1 MKKLFLLAFSLCMLV
16 LPGKSQKNIPV
27 HNVSNDTAQYPYWVQ
42 MMQDPTVNFFKVQ
55 RAFNIYWQNR
65 KITKGCGWKVFK
77 RWEYMMQSRVLPNG
91 DRPAPE
97 LAEHAYEQFLRGTTS
112 TNGNWITL
120 GPAVIPS
127 PGPAGYEGLG
137 RVNTV
142 GYHPTDPNKIY
153 IGAPSGGMW
162 QSSDAGLTWV
172 THTDTLPTLG
182 VSAIIVDYSSPT
194 KIFIGTGDRDA
205 GDASGLGVYKSI
217 NGGLTWTPSKTG
229 MGDKTVGGMLQDPT
243 NASILLAA
251 TSGGVY
257 RSIDG
262 GNNWTQTKTGNFK
275 SIEFKPGNHSI
286 VYAAGGSQFYRSTD
300 NGVTFSLI
308 TSGLSGGQRST
319 LAVSAANPAYVYIL
333 YAASDNGYGGVYRST
348 DSGLSFSL
356 RSDYPNLLDWS
367 CGGTDTGGQ
376 GWYDLALAAD
386 PANANIIYVGGV
398 DVWKST
404 DGGSTWAINSHWYG
418 GCGVPAVHADCH
430 YLGFSPVN
438 GQLFAGNDG
447 GVWSTGN
454 GGSTWTFLITG
465 VTIGQ
470 IYKLGQAQLSKNH
483 VINGFQDNGTYTLS
497 PTGWVATG
505 GGDGMECTID
515 YANDAYTYYTI
526 YYGDIYRRNNNN
538 NENHIAGNGI
548 NGITESGGWVT
559 PFVLHATDPN
569 TMFIGY
575 KNIWRSNNIR
585 STSPHP
591 AWKKISN
598 SLAGSNSSDM
608 AVVENSPAN
617 TDILYAGR
625 SDNRL
630 FRSDNCMDVNPT
642 WIDLTSTLPGAS
654 AITDIT
660 SHPTDPNTVYITA
673 GNAVYKS
680 LNKGLTWT
688 NISLN
693 LPAVHMNS
701 IAYYKNDL
709 EGLYIGTD
717 AGVYYKNASMTAW
730 VAFNI
735 GLPANAKITEVE
747 IYYDND
753 SVSSDVIRGCTYGR
767 GLWGS
772 DMYHAA
778 PVADFTAD
786 KTNLNAGCSV
796 NFTDL
801 SSGTPTYWQWTFNGG
816 TPSTSNVK
824 NPSGIIYNTP
834 GGPYTVKLKI
844 WNGNGSDSIVKTN
857 YITVGSAQAPA
868 IAFTADKTVLC
879 EGDLV
884 HFQDESDNCPT
895 TWYWEIGPATF
906 TFVQG
911 TNANS
916 QNPVVQFDAPG
927 LYSVR
932 LTATNSTGS
941 NSVTKLDY
949 IAYGGYIL
957 PFTEGFENG
966 FDNQHW
972 TIQNS
977 DNNKTWDTITVAG
990 TTPGHL
996 VAWMNLYDYT
1006 ISSRDQLVSPPL
1018 NFSSYTSL
1026 TLSFQHAYAQHATIK
1041 DSLIVKISSDCG
1053 ITWTRLLA
1061 AGPDGTPNVFATHA
1075 LMSTSFFPQ
1084 SDYDWCGSSYGTSC
1098 YQLDISQWAGQR
1110 NIKILFESYNRRGN
1124 NLFLDN
1130 ISISGPTGIQ
1140 DAGNNRE
1147 EIMVYPNPTTGF
1159 VNVFISNPS
1168 SRIDLSVINLQ
1179 GQTVFTDHF
1188 SAKTGNLEKQF
1199 NLSGFAKGVYF
1210 FRIMSDQSTTVKKVI
1225 LE

>member
-16 LPGKSQKNIPV
+16 FPGRSQKNTPV
-27 HNVSNDTAQYPYWVQ
+27 QIVSNDTAQYPYWVQ

-97 LAEHAYEQFLRGTTS
+97 LAEHAYEQFLRSTTS
-112 TNGNWITL
+112 TNGNWVAL
-120 GPAVIPS
+120 GPATIPL

-137 RVNTV
+137 RINTV
-142 GYHPTDPNKIY
+142 AFHPTDPNKIY

-182 VSAIIVDYSSPT
+182 VSAIIVDYSSPNR
-194 KIFIGTGDRDA
+194 IFLGTGDRDH

-217 NGGLTWTPSKTG
+217 DEGLTWTPSKTG
-229 MGDKTVGGMLQDPT
+229 MGDKTVGEMLQDPT
-243 NASILLAA
+243 NASIMLAA
-251 TSGGVY
+251 TSGGIY
-257 RSIDG
+257 RTIDG

-286 VYAAGGSQFYRSTD
+286 VYAAGGSQFFQSTD

-308 TSGLSGGQRST
+308 TSGLSGGQRSII
-319 LAVSAANPAYVYIL
+319 AVSAANPAYVYIL

-356 RSDYPNLLDWS
+356 RSNSPNILDWS

-386 PANANIIYVGGV
+386 PTNANVIYVGGINV
-398 DVWKST
+398 FRSS
-404 DGGSTWAINSHWYG
+404 DGGSTWAINSHWWG
-418 GCGVPAVHADCH
+418 DCSVPAVHADCH

-438 GQLFAGNDG
+438 GHLFAGNDG
-447 GVWSTGN
+447 GVWSTSDAGL
-454 GGSTWTFLITG
+454 TWNFLITG
-465 VTIGQ
+465 ITIGQ
-470 IYKLGQAQLSKNH
+470 IYKLGQAQLSRDH
-483 VINGFQDNGTYTLS
+483 VINGFQDNGTYTLT
-497 PTGWVATG
+497 PTGWVQTG

-515 YANDAYTYYTI
+515 YSNDAYTYYTI
-526 YYGDIYRRNNNN
+526 YYGDIYRRNNDND
-538 NENHIAGNGI
+538 ENHIAGNGI

-575 KNIWRSNNIR
+575 KNIWRSTNIR
-585 STSPHP
+585 DNIPT
-591 AWKKISN
+591 WQKISDN
-598 SLAGSNSSDM
+598 LAGGNGSDM
-608 AVVENSPAN
+608 SVVENSPAN
-617 TDILYAGR
+617 TSILYAAR
-625 SDNRL
+625 SDNHL
-630 FRSDNCMDVNPT
+630 FRSDNCMDLNPN
-642 WIDLTSTLPGAS
+642 WIDLTSSLPIAS
-654 AITDIT
+654 TPTDIAP
-660 SHPTDPNTVYITA
+660 HPTDPNTVYITV

-680 LNKGLTWT
+680 VNKGLTWT

-693 LPAVHMNS
+693 LPAVHVNS

-730 VAFNI
+730 VAFNK
-735 GLPANAKITEVE
+735 GLPANGKITEVE

-753 SVSSDVIRGCTYGR
+753 SISSDVIRGCTFGR

-778 PVADFTAD
+778 PVANFTAN
-786 KTNLNAGCSV
+786 KTSLTAGCSV
-796 NFTDL
+796 NFTNL
-801 SSGTPTYWQWTFNGG
+801 SSGPPTYWLWTFNGG

-824 NPSGIIYNTP
+824 NPSGIVYNTP
-834 GGPYTVKLKI
+834 GTYTVKMKI

-857 YITVGSAQAPA
+857 YIAVGNAQAPA

-879 EGDLV
+879 EGDIV
-884 HFQDESDNCPT
+884 RFQDESDYCPS
-895 TWYWEIGPATF
+895 TWNWEFAPTTF
-906 TFVQG
+906 TFLQG
-911 TNANS
+911 TTANS
-916 QNPVVQFDAPG
+916 QNPVVQFNAPG
-927 LYSVR
+927 LYTVR
-932 LTATNSTGS
+932 LIATNSTGS
-941 NSVTKLDY
+941 NSLTKLNY
-949 IAYGGYIL
+949 IAYGGYLL

-966 FDNQHW
+966 FVNQHW
-972 TIQNS
+972 TILNS
-977 DNNKTWDTITVAG
+977 DNDKTWDTITVAG
-990 TTPGHL
+990 TNPGHQA
-996 VAWMNLYDYT
+996 AWINLFNYT
-1006 ISSRDQLVSPPL
+1006 KLNRDQLVSPPL
-1018 NFSSYTSL
+1018 NFSSDTSL
-1026 TLSFQHAYAQHATIK
+1026 TLSFQHSYAQHATVK

-1053 ITWTRLLA
+1053 TTWTRLLA
-1061 AGPDGTPNVFATHA
+1061 AGPNGTPNVFATHA
-1075 LMSTSFFPQ
+1075 PMSTSFFPQ

-1098 YQLDISQWAGQR
+1098 YQLDISPWVGQR
-1110 NIKILFESYNRRGN
+1110 NIKILFESYNHGGN

-1130 ISISGPTGIQ
+1130 ISISGLTGIQ
-1140 DAGNNRE
+1140 DAGNNHE
-1147 EIMVYPNPTTGF
+1147 EIRVYPNPTTGF
-1159 VNVFISNPS
+1159 VNLFISNPS

-1179 GQTVFTDHF
+1179 GQTVYTDHF